1 MVKLEFIFILM
12 LNFNAQEI
20 KPANLR
26 LFFKQSQCEQKIPQP
41 QPSTAFQPVRFTTIM
56 AMA

>member
-12 LNFNAQEI
+12 LNLNAQEI

-26 LFFKQSQCEQKIPQP
+26 PLFKQSLCDQ
-41 QPSTAFQPVRFTTIM
+41 TA
-56 AMA
+56 